1 LELGDGNIQRPI
13 SEEELALA
21 LVPGEGEK
29 EEVEGDEKMEELGT
43 DAKESP
49 IKIQDKKRLKKTGE
63 EVSTNNNDGSA
74 GPLEGYHRDQ

>member
-29 EEVEGDEKMEELGT
+29 EQVEADEEMEELGT